1 MLNKEELFTH
11 AMRAAERSAFV
22 DQGFEPVLDR
32 LLTALNTEASLN
44 EVGTGFHSAR
54 LRDLLSNRLRM
65 EAWFEKYPEILEETI
80 ERPIVVV
87 GLPRT
92 GTTMLHRT
100 IATDSSLL
108 APIWYEVRQ
117 PVPLADDFERV
128 DERIGISEAE
138 VAAMLEAAPELAA
151 IHPMDA
157 RAPDEEIM
165 LLEHSFMSTVPECYA
180 HIPQFGDWLYEQ
192 DQSEG
197 YDYLY
202 LCLQFLQWQKR
213 RKGQTGTRW
222 LLKTP
227 HHLHYPEYLFKCF
240 PDAAVVQTHR
250 HPVDVIPSYGSMMA
264 ALAQPF
270 NDALSAPGLAQDW
283 AAKWAKG
290 LAKTMDYRAA
300 HPEAPYLDLY
310 FMDTVANPETEIR

>member
-100 IATDSSLL
+100 IATERHFSMTRARADSSLL
-108 APIWYEVRQ
+108 ECSAPTSKAR
-117 PVPLADDFERV
+117 LGR
-128 DERIGISEAE
+128 
-138 VAAMLEAAPELAA
+138 LAA
-151 IHPMDA
+151 DSMNNGAQSFLDSPPEVGCI
-157 RAPDEEIM
+157 AP
-165 LLEHSFMSTVPECYA
+165 SP
-180 HIPQFGDWLYEQ
+180 
-192 DQSEG
+192 
-197 YDYLY
+197 
-202 LCLQFLQWQKR
+202 
-213 RKGQTGTRW
+213 
-222 LLKTP
+222 
-227 HHLHYPEYLFKCF
+227 
-240 PDAAVVQTHR
+240 
-250 HPVDVIPSYGSMMA
+250 
-264 ALAQPF
+264 
-270 NDALSAPGLAQDW
+270 AP
-283 AAKWAKG
+283 
-290 LAKTMDYRAA
+290 
-300 HPEAPYLDLY
+300 P
-310 FMDTVANPETEIR
+310 